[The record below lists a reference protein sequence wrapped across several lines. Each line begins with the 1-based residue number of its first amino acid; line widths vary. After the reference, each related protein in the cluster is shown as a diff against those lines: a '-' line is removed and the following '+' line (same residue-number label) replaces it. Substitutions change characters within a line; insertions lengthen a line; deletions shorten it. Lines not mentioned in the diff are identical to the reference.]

1 MYVCGDCEVVGWYGG
16 CRGICMCVVIVRWWG
31 GMEGVGVY
39 VCLW

>member
-1 MYVCGDCEVVGWYGG
+1 MYVCGDSEVVGWYGG
-16 CRGICMCVVIVRWWG
+16 CRAICMFVVIVRWWV